1 MHINQQKGDDFMNKK
16 ALLIT
21 GLICLLLAG
30 VAPAA
35 EKISAEKIG
44 FVDIRDIMMN
54 SESGKKAAA
63 EFKNI
68 YEKNRLIVQGRESE
82 LQKLKEEIEKQRSI
96 LTEAALKEKE
106 TAYQAKFREYQVL
119 VKEANDD
126 LQGKDQEL
134 SKNMIPEIS
143 KVVNAIGEK
152 DKYTVIF
159 DLSAMPIPY
168 YNKTADLTKRVM
180 DDFNKSY
187 KPNPAKK

>member
-1 MHINQQKGDDFMNKK
+1 MNRKVV
-16 ALLIT
+16 LIA
-21 GLICLLLAG
+21 GIFCLLFTG
-30 VAPAA
+30 IGSAA
-35 EKISAEKIG
+35 EKITAEKIG

-68 YEKNRLIVQGRESE
+68 YDKNRLIVQGRESE
-82 LQKLKEEIEKQRSI
+82 LQKMKEEIEKQRSI

-106 TAYQAKFREYQVL
+106 TTYQTKFREYQVL

-134 SKNMIPEIS
+134 SKSMIPEIQ
-143 KVVNAIGEK
+143 KVVTAMGEK

-168 YNKTADLTKRVM
+168 YNKASDLTKRVM
-180 DDFNKSY
+180 DEFNKSY
-187 KPNPAKK
+187 KPNPVKK

>member
-1 MHINQQKGDDFMNKK
+1 MSKK
-16 ALLIT
+16 VILIT
-21 GLICLLLAG
+21 GLFCLLMVG
-30 VAPAA
+30 VASAA
-35 EKISAEKIG
+35 EKVSAEKIG
-44 FVDIRDIMMN
+44 FVDIREIMMN

-63 EFKNI
+63 EFKNM

-82 LQKLKEEIEKQRSI
+82 LQKMKEEMEKQRSI

-106 TAYQAKFREYQVL
+106 TTYQAKFREYQVL

-134 SKNMIPEIS
+134 SKSMIPEIS
-143 KVVNAIGEK
+143 KVVNTIGEK
-152 DKYTVIF
+152 EKYTVIF

>member
-1 MHINQQKGDDFMNKK
+1 MNKK
-16 ALLIT
+16 VLLIS
-21 GLICLLLAG
+21 GMLCLLLAN

-35 EKISAEKIG
+35 EKIG
-44 FVDIRDIMMN
+44 FVDVREIMMN

-82 LQKLKEEIEKQRSI
+82 LQKIKEELEKQRSI

-134 SKNMIPEIS
+134 SKSMVPEIQ
-143 KVVNAIGEK
+143 KIVNAIGEK
-152 DKYTVIF
+152 EKYTIIF

-168 YNKTADLTKRVM
+168 YNKTSDVTKRVM
-180 DDFNKSY
+180 EDFNKSF
-187 KPNPAKK
+187 KTSPAKK

>member
-1 MHINQQKGDDFMNKK
+1 MSKK
-16 ALLIT
+16 VLLISALL
-21 GLICLLLAG
+21 CLSLAD
-30 VAPAA
+30 VALAV

-44 FVDIRDIMMN
+44 FVDIREIMMN

-68 YEKNRLIVQGRESE
+68 YDKNRLIVQGRESE
-82 LQKLKEEIEKQRSI
+82 LQKMKEELEKQRSI

-106 TAYQAKFREYQVL
+106 TTYQAKFREYQVL

-126 LQGKDQEL
+126 LQVKDQEL
-134 SKNMIPEIS
+134 SKSMIPEIQ
-143 KVVNAIGEK
+143 KVVNVIGEK
-152 DKYTVIF
+152 EKYSIIF

-168 YNKTADLTKRVM
+168 YNKTNDLTKRVM

-187 KPNPAKK
+187 KPNPTKK

>member
-1 MHINQQKGDDFMNKK
+1 MNRMV
-16 ALLIT
+16 LLIA
-21 GLICLLLAG
+21 GLLCLCMAG
-30 VAPAA
+30 DASAA
-35 EKISAEKIG
+35 EKIGAEKIG
-44 FVDIRDIMMN
+44 FVDVREIMMN

-82 LQKLKEEIEKQRSI
+82 LQKMKEEMEKQRSI

-106 TAYQAKFREYQVL
+106 TLYQTKFREYQVL

-134 SKNMIPEIS
+134 SKSMIPEIQ

-159 DLSAMPIPY
+159 DLSAVPIPY
-168 YNKTADLTKRVM
+168 FNKTSDLTKRVM
-180 DDFNKSY
+180 DEFNKSY
-187 KPNPAKK
+187 KPSAVKREK

>member
-1 MHINQQKGDDFMNKK
+1 MNKK
-16 ALLIT
+16 VLLIT
-21 GLICLLLAG
+21 GLTCLLLAG
-30 VAPAA
+30 VASA
-35 EKISAEKIG
+35 AEKIG

-63 EFKNI
+63 EFKSI
-68 YEKNRLIVQGRESE
+68 YEKNRQIVQGRESE
-82 LQKLKEEIEKQRSI
+82 LQKMKEEIEKQRSI

-106 TAYQAKFREYQVL
+106 ATYQAKFREYQVL

-134 SKNMIPEIS
+134 SKKMIPEIQN
-143 KVVNAIGEK
+143 VVNAIGEK

-180 DDFNKSY
+180 DDFNKKY
-187 KPNPAKK
+187 KPNPAKRDK

>member
-1 MHINQQKGDDFMNKK
+1 MNMTKK
-16 ALLIT
+16 ILLIS
-21 GLICLLLAG
+21 GMLCLLLAS
-30 VAPAA
+30 VASA
-35 EKISAEKIG
+35 AEKIG
-44 FVDIRDIMMN
+44 FVDIREIMMN

-82 LQKLKEEIEKQRSI
+82 LQKIKEELEKQRSI

-126 LQGKDQEL
+126 LQVKDQEL
-134 SKNMIPEIS
+134 SKSMIPEIQ
-143 KVVNAIGEK
+143 KIVNAVGEK
-152 DKYTVIF
+152 EKYTIIF

-168 YNKTADLTKRVM
+168 YNKAGDITKRVM
-180 DDFNKSY
+180 EDFNKSY
-187 KPNPAKK
+187 KPSPAKK

>member
-1 MHINQQKGDDFMNKK
+1 MNKK
-16 ALLIT
+16 GLFITVLL
-21 GLICLLLAG
+21 CLFLAD
-30 VAPAA
+30 VASAA
-35 EKISAEKIG
+35 EKISAERIG
-44 FVDIRDIMMN
+44 FVDVREIMMN

-82 LQKLKEEIEKQRSI
+82 LQKMKEELEKQRSI

-106 TAYQAKFREYQVL
+106 TTYQAKFREYQVL

-134 SKNMIPEIS
+134 SKSMIPEIQ

-152 DKYTVIF
+152 EKYTIIF

-168 YNKTADLTKRVM
+168 YNKANDLTKRVM
-180 DDFNKSY
+180 EDFNKSF
-187 KPNPAKK
+187 KPNPVKRDK

>member
-1 MHINQQKGDDFMNKK
+1 MNMTKK
-16 ALLIT
+16 ILLIS
-21 GLICLLLAG
+21 GMLCLLLAS
-30 VAPAA
+30 VASA
-35 EKISAEKIG
+35 AEKIG
-44 FVDIRDIMMN
+44 FVDIREIMMN

-82 LQKLKEEIEKQRSI
+82 LQKIKEELEKQRSI

-106 TAYQAKFREYQVL
+106 TASQAKFREYQVL

-126 LQGKDQEL
+126 LQVKDQEL
-134 SKNMIPEIS
+134 SKSMIPEIQ
-143 KVVNAIGEK
+143 KIVNAVGEK
-152 DKYTVIF
+152 EKYTIIF

-187 KPNPAKK
+187 KPCLLYTSPSPRD

>member
-1 MHINQQKGDDFMNKK
+1 MSKK
-16 ALLIT
+16 VLLIT
-21 GLICLLLAG
+21 GLLCLLLAG
-30 VAPAA
+30 FASAA
-35 EKISAEKIG
+35 EKTSAEKIG
-44 FVDIRDIMMN
+44 FIDIREIMMN
-54 SESGKKAAA
+54 SEAGKKASA

-68 YEKNRLIVQGRESE
+68 FEKNRLIVQGRESE
-82 LQKLKEEIEKQRSI
+82 LQKMKEEMEKQRSI

-106 TAYQAKFREYQVL
+106 TTYQNKFREYQVL

-134 SKNMIPEIS
+134 SKSMIPEIQ

-159 DLSAMPIPY
+159 DLSGMPIPY

-180 DDFNKSY
+180 DEFNKSY
-187 KPNPAKK
+187 KPKK